1 MTIKEI
7 AEAVGKTD
15 RAVRNWANKVAEKDS
30 SMSELI
36 SVSTSTHPADFGKNE
51 TMAIIEKGM
60 GKNAAYM
67 YRQNADSAPMSYQP
81 HTDIDKNETMA
92 IIEKGMGKNTAYMYR
107 QNADSAPMSY
117 QPHTDI
123 DKLVALVETLVNTV
137 TKMSYQSATN
147 RQPIGNQ
154 LLLSE
159 EPITAMTLTGYSR
172 VNNLSL
178 SEGDKRTAGM
188 VLRGICNQRGLT
200 IKPIPDAHYGRVN
213 TYPIELLDEYY
224 TP

>member
-60 GKNAAYM
+60 GKNA
-67 YRQNADSAPMSYQP
+67 
-81 HTDIDKNETMA
+81 
-92 IIEKGMGKNTAYMYR
+92 AYMYR